1 MEYVGNLSKVKGKTR
16 VTFRDIY
23 RHFNRSKK
31 AVSIMESLKDD
42 SETELESRR
51 RLAKKKLKDLVYG
64 RDGIKYRNLIK
75 KIREESSSK
84 LSYVNEIR
92 NNIELK
98 SYLQS
103 IIDNITLLL
112 SSKLQLNRRII
123 GLEKKMSKVVREYV
137 ERTKLDDLTYNKIL
151 RLFSQPTDYG
161 CPARIKIERPQDR
174 WNIEER
180 VKSIKKEK
188 DTIQIEIQNI
198 LRRKYREIKDVDE
211 ELQRYLNINEH
222 QESEEPEDEEIV
234 NDSMFIVSPHDSLEE
249 IVKDPIVQELV
260 NNINQI

>member
-1 MEYVGNLSKVKGKTR
+1 
-16 VTFRDIY
+16 
-23 RHFNRSKK
+23 
-31 AVSIMESLKDD
+31 MESLKAD

-64 RDGIKYRNLIK
+64 KDGKKYRNLIK
-75 KIREESSSK
+75 KIREQSSST

-112 SSKLQLNRRII
+112 SSKFQLNRRII
-123 GLEKKMSKVVREYV
+123 SLENKMSEVIREYV
-137 ERTKLDDLTYNKIL
+137 ERTKLDNLTYNKIL

-161 CPARIKIERPQDR
+161 CPARIKIERPQDI
-174 WNIEER
+174 WNVEER
-180 VKSIKKEK
+180 LKSIKQEK
-188 DTIQIEIQNI
+188 NTIQIEIQNI
-198 LRRKYREIKDVDE
+198 LRRKYREIKNVDE

-222 QESEEPEDEEIV
+222 QESEEPEDENIV
-234 NDSMFIVSPHDSLEE
+234 NDSMLIVSPHDSIEE
-249 IVKDPIVQELV
+249 IVNDPIVQELV
-260 NNINQI
+260 NNIDHN